1 MSTTTMGRV
10 TARARIENLE
20 DLHLARKGHLNPAEV
35 RAIEVEHA
43 LVDTGMTGLGIP
55 SRLIRQL
62 GLTKLRTRSATTTAG
77 PREFGVFSGV
87 QVLIQDRDFIID
99 VTEVP
104 DTCPVLIGQ
113 VPLELLD
120 FVVDPVNQRLIGN
133 PEHGGEHMM
142 DMY

>member
-10 TARARIENLE
+10 TARARIENLQ
-20 DLHLARKGHLNPAEV
+20 DLHLARTGHLNPAEV
-35 RAIEVEHA
+35 RTIEVDKA
-43 LVDTGMTGLGIP
+43 LVDTGMTGLSIP
-55 SRLIRQL
+55 SGLIRQL
-62 GLTKLRTRSATTTAG
+62 GLTKLRTQSANTTAG
-77 PREFGVFSGV
+77 PREYGVFSGV
-87 QVLIQDRDFIID
+87 KVLIQDRDFIID

-120 FVVDPVNQRLIGN
+120 FVVDPVRQRLIGN
-133 PEHGGEHMM
+133 PEHGGEHMI

>member
-1 MSTTTMGRV
+1 MGPV
-10 TARARIENLE
+10 TARAQIENLQ
-20 DLHLARKGHLNPAEV
+20 DLHLARTGHLNPAEV
-35 RAIEVEHA
+35 RKIEVEA

-62 GLTKLRTRSATTTAG
+62 GLTKLRTRSANTTAG
-77 PREFGVFSGV
+77 PREYGVFSGV
-87 QVLIQDRDFIID
+87 QVLIQGRDFIID

-120 FVVDPVNQRLIGN
+120 FVVDPVHQRLIGN
-133 PEHGGEHMM
+133 PEHGGEHMI

>member
-10 TARARIENLE
+10 TARVRIENLHDVYGVHSGNLQPE
-20 DLHLARKGHLNPAEV
+20 DV
-35 RAIEVEHA
+35 RAVEVDSA

-55 SRLIRQL
+55 SSLIRQL
-62 GLTKLRTRSATTTAG
+62 GLTKLRSRSANTTAG
-77 PREFGVFSGV
+77 PRESGVFSGV
-87 QVLIQDRDFIID
+87 QVLVQDRDFIID

-133 PEHGGEHMM
+133 PEHGGAHMI